1 METLQTSTKATH
13 LNKTKM
19 QTGRIQRQQ
28 ECKNELKER
37 TYSVLIKEL
46 SKNLQSQKENPG
58 KLVATVFYYN
68 DESAAHKIVK
78 EIYIGNILKTS
89 AKELTNQLS
98 NISEDRPF
106 LKIVYSCCSDAIEEF
121 ERLKLHPFI
130 EAKQENES
138 SNDDNIVNYVVNCG
152 KDVEQ
157 AAEITALICVDVLGI
172 TPFFLCEKGQEID
185 CLIAPFI
192 TVVVDTSDNADLTW
206 NEYKNRIDKMV
217 DYGPIIDNFLRNAK
231 L

>member
-1 METLQTSTKATH
+1 
-13 LNKTKM
+13 M

-28 ECKNELKER
+28 ERKNELKER

-68 DESAAHKIVK
+68 DESTAHKIVK

-89 AKELTNQLS
+89 AKEFTNHFT

-121 ERLKLHPFI
+121 ERLKLHPYYSEFI

-152 KDVEQ
+152 KDIEH
-157 AAEITALICVDVLGI
+157 AAEIMTLLCVDVLGI
-172 TPFFLCEKGQEID
+172 NPFFVCEKGQETD
-185 CLIAPFI
+185 SLIPPFI
-192 TVVVDTSDNADLTW
+192 TVVADNSNCADMTW

-217 DYGPIIDNFLRNAK
+217 DYEPIIDNYLRNAK

>member
-1 METLQTSTKATH
+1 
-13 LNKTKM
+13 M

-28 ECKNELKER
+28 ERKNELKER
-37 TYSVLIKEL
+37 TYSVLLKEL

-68 DESAAHKIVK
+68 DESAARKIVK
-78 EIYIGNILKTS
+78 EIYFGNILKTS
-89 AKELTNQLS
+89 AKEFTNHFT
-98 NISEDRPF
+98 NICEDRPF

-121 ERLKLHPFI
+121 ERLKLHPYYSEFI

-157 AAEITALICVDVLGI
+157 AAEIMTLISVDVLRI
-172 TPFFLCEKGQEID
+172 NPFLFCATGQD
-185 CLIAPFI
+185 TNSLIPPFI
-192 TVVVDTSDNADLTW
+192 TVVADNSNCADMTW

-217 DYGPIIDNFLRNAK
+217 DYEPIIDNYLRYAK

>member
-1 METLQTSTKATH
+1 MEH
-13 LNKTKM
+13 
-19 QTGRIQRQQ
+19 IQRQ
-28 ECKNELKER
+28 EHKNELKKR
-37 TYSVLIKEL
+37 TDDVLVKEL
-46 SKNLQSQKENPG
+46 RKNLLLQEENPG

-121 ERLKLHPFI
+121 ERLKLHPYYSEFI
-130 EAKQENES
+130 KTDQDYES
-138 SNDDNIVNYVVNCG
+138 SGCNDGNIIYYTVNCG
-152 KDVEQ
+152 EDIEH
-157 AAEITALICVDVLGI
+157 AAEIMTLICVDVLGI
-172 TPFFLCEKGQEID
+172 NPFFLCEKGQEID

>member
-1 METLQTSTKATH
+1 MEH
-13 LNKTKM
+13 
-19 QTGRIQRQQ
+19 IQRQ
-28 ECKNELKER
+28 EHKNELKKR
-37 TYSVLIKEL
+37 TYDVLIKEL
-46 SKNLQSQKENPG
+46 RKNLLLQEENPG

-68 DESAAHKIVK
+68 DESAVHKIVK

-106 LKIVYSCCSDAIEEF
+106 LKIVYSCCSDAIEKF
-121 ERLKLHPFI
+121 ERLKPHPYYSEFI

-157 AAEITALICVDVLGI
+157 AAEITALICVDVLRI
-172 TPFFLCEKGQEID
+172 TPFLFCATDQD
-185 CLIAPFI
+185 TNSLIPPFI
-192 TVVVDTSDNADLTW
+192 TVIADNSNCADMTW
-206 NEYKNRIDKMV
+206 NDCEKRIDKMV
-217 DYGPIIDNFLRNAK
+217 DYEPIIDNYLRNAK
-231 L
+231 LK

>member
-1 METLQTSTKATH
+1 
-13 LNKTKM
+13 M
-19 QTGRIQRQQ
+19 QTGRMQRQQ
-28 ECKNELKER
+28 ERKNELKER
-37 TYSVLIKEL
+37 TYSVLLKEL

-89 AKELTNQLS
+89 AKEFTNHFT
-98 NISEDRPF
+98 NICEDRPF
-106 LKIVYSCCSDAIEEF
+106 LKIVYSCYSDAIEEF
-121 ERLKLHPFI
+121 ERLKLHPYYSEFI

-152 KDVEQ
+152 KDIEHV
-157 AAEITALICVDVLGI
+157 AEIMTLLCVDVLGI
-172 TPFFLCEKGQEID
+172 NPFFVCEKDQETD
-185 CLIAPFI
+185 SLIPLFI
-192 TVVVDTSDNADLTW
+192 TVVADNSNCADMTW

-217 DYGPIIDNFLRNAK
+217 DYEPIIDNYLKNAK

>member
-1 METLQTSTKATH
+1 
-13 LNKTKM
+13 M

-28 ECKNELKER
+28 ERKNELKER
-37 TYSVLIKEL
+37 TYSVLLKEL

-68 DESAAHKIVK
+68 DESTAHKIVK
-78 EIYIGNILKTS
+78 EIYTGNILKTS
-89 AKELTNQLS
+89 AKEFTNHFT

-121 ERLKLHPFI
+121 ERLKLHPYYSEFI

-152 KDVEQ
+152 KNIEH
-157 AAEITALICVDVLGI
+157 AAEIMTLLCVDVLGI
-172 TPFFLCEKGQEID
+172 NPFFVCEKGQETD
-185 CLIAPFI
+185 CLIPPFI
-192 TVVVDTSDNADLTW
+192 TVVADNSNCADMTW

-217 DYGPIIDNFLRNAK
+217 DYEPIIDNYLKNAK

>member
-1 METLQTSTKATH
+1 
-13 LNKTKM
+13 M
-19 QTGRIQRQQ
+19 QTGRMQRQQ
-28 ECKNELKER
+28 ERKNELKER
-37 TYSVLIKEL
+37 TYSVLLNEL
-46 SKNLQSQKENPG
+46 SKNLQSQKENLG

-121 ERLKLHPFI
+121 EKLKLHPYYSEFI
-130 EAKQENES
+130 KTDQDYES
-138 SNDDNIVNYVVNCG
+138 SGCNDGNIIYYTVNCG
-152 KDVEQ
+152 EDIEH
-157 AAEITALICVDVLGI
+157 AAEIMTLLCVDVLGI
-172 TPFFLCEKGQEID
+172 NPFFVCEKGQETD
-185 CLIAPFI
+185 SLMPPFI
-192 TVVVDTSDNADLTW
+192 TVVADNSNCADMTW

-217 DYGPIIDNFLRNAK
+217 DYEPIIDNYLRNAK